1 MMSISES
8 TLRELNTLDT
18 CTVANAIDTLD
29 VRLRNEGYCTTD
41 KLCCHYPA
49 LPPMVGFAVTL
60 RVRSGNPPMAGG
72 TYLERTDWWAELER
86 LPRPHVLV
94 IEDMDQRPGTGAFVG
109 EVHAHILKSLGCVG
123 VVTNG
128 AVRALHA
135 VQPLGLQLYSGT
147 VSPAHAYIHV
157 VHFETPVKVA
167 GLQIRPGDLLHGD
180 QHGVIRV
187 PKSVAEQ
194 VPEAAARLQAE
205 ERRIIAECQNPN
217 TTPAQLAELLRR
229 RRL

>member
-1 MMSISES
+1 MRVSES
-8 TLRELNTLDT
+8 TLRELAALDT

-41 KLCCHYPA
+41 KLCCHFPSH
-49 LPPMVGFAVTL
+49 PPMVGYAVTL

-94 IEDMDQRPGTGAFVG
+94 IEDMDHRPGAGAFVG
-109 EVHAHILKSLGCVG
+109 EVHAHILKTFGCVG

-128 AVRALHA
+128 AVRALHTI
-135 VQPLGLQLYSGT
+135 QPLGMQLFSGS

-157 VHFETPVKVA
+157 VHYETTVKVA

-187 PKSVAEQ
+187 PNAVAAEI
-194 VPEAAARLQAE
+194 PAAAARLVAE
-205 ERRIIAECQNPN
+205 EQRIIAECQNSN
-217 TTPAQLAELLRR
+217 ATPAELAGMLRR
-229 RRL
+229 RRI

>member
-1 MMSISES
+1 MTNISDS
-8 TLRELNTLDT
+8 TLQELAALDT
-18 CTVANAIDTLD
+18 CTVANAIDSLD

-41 KLCCHYPA
+41 KLCCHFPT

-72 TYLERTDWWAELER
+72 SYLERTDWFAELER

-94 IEDMDQRPGTGAFVG
+94 IEDMDHRPGTGAFVG
-109 EVHAHILKSLGCVG
+109 EVHAHILKALGCVG

-135 VQPLGLQLYSGT
+135 IQPLSMQVFSGT

-157 VHFETPVKVA
+157 VHFETAVKVA

-187 PKSVAEQ
+187 PKTVATE
-194 VPEAAARLQAE
+194 VPEAAAQLVAE
-205 ERRIIAECQNPN
+205 ERRIIAECHNPN
-217 TTPAQLAELLRR
+217 TTPAQLAEMLRR
-229 RRL
+229 RRI